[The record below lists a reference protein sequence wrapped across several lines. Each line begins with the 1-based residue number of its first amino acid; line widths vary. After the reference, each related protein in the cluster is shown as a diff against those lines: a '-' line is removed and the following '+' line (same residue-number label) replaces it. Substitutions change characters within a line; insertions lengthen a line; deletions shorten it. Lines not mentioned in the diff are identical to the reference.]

1 MTMNLDCTY
10 LGLQL
15 PHPLIVGASPL
26 SEDLDM
32 VRRLED
38 AGAAAIV
45 MSSLFEEQIVHPQM
59 SSSLADELAGFETG
73 ESLPRS
79 GDLGLRPD
87 EYLEQLL
94 RVRRAVGIPVIG
106 SLNGSSPG
114 GWLEYARRIEEAG
127 ADGLELNVYAVA
139 TDPWRTSAEIEEEFV
154 ELVRAVRGAVQIPIA
169 VKLSP
174 FYTSLAHLAE
184 RLVDAGADGL
194 VLFNPSYQPDIDVE
208 RQTFDRTLR
217 PPAARALSLRLRWL
231 AILSGQ
237 IRTSFAASGGVHETI
252 DIVKAV
258 MVGADAVELVSELL
272 EHGPERLRTLRE
284 ELAYWLADHQYDSLA
299 ELKGSMN
306 LRDCPDPT
314 AYERATYRL
323 MLRGPRR

>member
-10 LGLQL
+10 LGLAL

-38 AGAAAIV
+38 AGAAAVV

-59 SSSLADELAGFETG
+59 TAFPADELADFEAG
-73 ESLPRS
+73 ETLS
-79 GDLGLRPD
+79 GGGGLGLAPD
-87 EYLEQLL
+87 EYLEQLQ
-94 RVRRAVGIPVIG
+94 RVRRAVGIPVVG

-114 GWLEYARRIEEAG
+114 GWLDYARRIEEAG
-127 ADGLELNVYAVA
+127 ADALELNVYAVA
-139 TDPWRTSAEIEEEFV
+139 TDPWRTSGEIEEEFV

-194 VLFNPSYQPDIDVE
+194 VLFNPSYQPEIDVE
-208 RQTFDRTLR
+208 SQTFDRT
-217 PPAARALSLRLRWL
+217 PCQPAARALSLRLRWL

-237 IRTSFAASGGVHETI
+237 IRTSFAASGGVHETA
-252 DIVKAV
+252 DVVKAL
-258 MVGADAVELVSELL
+258 MAGADAVQLVSELL
-272 EHGPERLRTLRE
+272 ANGPERLRTLRE

-299 ELKGSMN
+299 ELRGSMN
-306 LRDCPDPT
+306 LRDCPDPA
-314 AYERATYRL
+314 AYERANYRL